1 MSVDEM
7 NGNGNGKD
15 RQHEAEERER
25 RIEQRTF
32 SAAKLNQVLDTVDEA
47 ERAVWVPLSNVAS

>member
-1 MSVDEM
+1 M
-7 NGNGNGKD
+7 KLK
-15 RQHEAEERER
+15 RER